1 MKSCKATLF
10 TAFLSVAAVGFAEE
24 RTIQRSDLPPA
35 VEKALQQQLEGAT
48 IKGFTTE
55 KEDGRVVYEAELM
68 FQGHSKDILFDTNGR
83 VQEIEEEVSFE
94 TLPADVKAGLT
105 TGSKGW
111 KIAKV
116 ESLTRQDRLVAY
128 EAVVERNGKKSEIQV
143 GPKGEKLHHEV

>member
-1 MKSCKATLF
+1 MKFCKATLF
-10 TAFLSVAAVGFAEE
+10 TAFLSVAAVGFAEG
-24 RTIQRSDLPPA
+24 RIQRSDLPPA
-35 VEKALQQQLEGAT
+35 VEKALQQQLLEGAT

-83 VQEIEEEVSFE
+83 VIEEEVSFE

-116 ESLTRQDRLVAY
+116 KSLTRQDRLVAY